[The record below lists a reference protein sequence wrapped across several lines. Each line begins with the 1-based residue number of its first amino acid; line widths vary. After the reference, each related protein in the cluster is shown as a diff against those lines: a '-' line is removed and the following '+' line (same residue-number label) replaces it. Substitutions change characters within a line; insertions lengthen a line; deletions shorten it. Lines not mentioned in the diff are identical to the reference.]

1 MTRCMITTILILF
14 VGASTAEAA
23 VQCLPHRDA
32 NGKITRSRVQ
42 VHAFQRANPCP
53 ANGNTRGPCP
63 GYIVDH
69 IKALCV
75 CGKDRPS
82 NMQWQTVAEA
92 KKKDRT
98 ECVVRIPHS

>member
-1 MTRCMITTILILF
+1 MKIIVGMILLF
-14 VGASTAEAA
+14 FVTMGTVEAA
-23 VQCLPHRDA
+23 VQCIPHRDA
-32 NGKITRSRVQ
+32 NGKISRSPAQ
-42 VHAFQRANPCP
+42 VNAFKRTHPCP
-53 ANGNTRGPCP
+53 ANGNTRGACH

-92 KKKDRT
+92 HAKDRT
-98 ECVVRIPHS
+98 ECKAGKVSP